1 MQIRFTRKVAAA
13 LFLVSTIAVA
23 GTISRLTTF
32 QDGQVLFAS
41 DLNSELN
48 QIVNL
53 LNGSIDN
60 DNLSNTANISA
71 SKLSATIAGD
81 GIGRNSSTG
90 VLAVNVDASTIE
102 VSGDTVQVKDAGIT
116 FAKLST
122 AAVNSIM
129 PSGALM
135 PYVGTTAPTGWVLA
149 NGGTIGNAS
158 SSATLRAN
166 ADTSTLFA
174 LLWDSFPNTTLAIQD
189 SAGTPTTRGA
199 SAAADFAANK
209 RMPVP
214 DMRGRVPAGN
224 DTMSATAASRLTSSV
239 MTPNGSTMGGTGGT
253 QTHTLTTPEMPSH
266 SHGVNDPGHSHGFP
280 LATNDS
286 AGDLPADGS
295 VPSGLNAQTL
305 GNVTGI
311 TIQNTGGGGAHLNT
325 QPTLI
330 VTYIVKL

>member
-1 MQIRFTRKVAAA
+1 MQIRFTRKLAAA

-48 QIVNL
+48 QIINL

-102 VSGDTVQVKDAGIT
+102 ISGDTLQVKDAGIT
-116 FAKLST
+116 LAKLST
-122 AAVNSIM
+122 AAINSIM

-135 PYVGTTAPTGWVLA
+135 PYVGATAPTGWVLA
-149 NGGTIGNAS
+149 NGNTIGNVA

-166 ADTSTLFA
+166 ADTATLFA
-174 LLWDSFPNTTLAIQD
+174 LLWDSFTNTQLPIQD

-199 SAAADFAANK
+199 NAAADFAANK
-209 RMPVP
+209 RLPVP

-224 DTMSATAASRLTSSV
+224 DTMGASAASRLTSTV
-239 MTPNGSTMGGTGGT
+239 MTPNGNTMGATGGV
-253 QTHTLTTPEMPSH
+253 QTYALTESEMPSH
-266 SHGVNDPGHSHGFP
+266 THGVNDPGHNHTFP
-280 LATNDS
+280 VFGSDAFG
-286 AGDLPADGS
+286 AGPADGTS
-295 VPSGLNAQTL
+295 PNTNTGTTNNRT
-305 GNVTGI
+305 TGI
-311 TIQNTGGGGAHLNT
+311 SIQNTGGGAAHQNT

-330 VTYIVKL
+330 VNYIVKL